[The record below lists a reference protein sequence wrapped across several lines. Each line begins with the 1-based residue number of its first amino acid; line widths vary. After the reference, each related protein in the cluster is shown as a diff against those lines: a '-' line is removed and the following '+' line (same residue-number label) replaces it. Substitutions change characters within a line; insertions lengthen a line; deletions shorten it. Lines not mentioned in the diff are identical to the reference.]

1 MITAEKPAGTNLV
14 RKGVNMQWSTPDERN
29 EDTSTEDLA
38 SFGRTTIVYIR
49 ELAPHEI
56 LEEIEILK
64 DMLEIETA
72 VEIDA
77 PQQLHGIHLTDG
89 TRIAAAF
96 SRTDAF
102 ATARNHNMIP
112 VDVH

>member
-1 MITAEKPAGTNLV
+1 MH
-14 RKGVNMQWSTPDERN
+14 WSTPDELK
-29 EDTSTEDLA
+29 EDTSTEDLGP
-38 SFGRTTIVYIR
+38 FGATRIVYIR

-56 LEEIEILK
+56 LDEIEILK
-64 DMLEIETA
+64 DILEAELGVEIETEPG
-72 VEIDA
+72 VEIDF
-77 PQQLHGIHLTDG
+77 PEQLHGIHLADG

-96 SRTDAF
+96 SRADAF